1 MQPTLPPMPYLGA
14 RLRALLT
21 LIEQVQSSTEPYHTL
36 YDCCCDHGYLGIKLL
51 RKNLCQHLHFN
62 DQVPH
67 LIDDLQQRL
76 DDYPADAITPSYSAS
91 AADAGQLQINPQ
103 NKSLIILAGIG
114 GEHMVNILKPLLQR
128 HSDHQLDFLFC
139 PTTTQFDLRE
149 YLSLQKFSL
158 IHESLVQERG
168 RSYEVIHARWQQAHG
183 LDPVSPT
190 GAFWSASEQS
200 HLDHLSKLI
209 KHYQRRTLGDQKQ
222 QAQRVLGLYLTL
234 WLSTTGTAFD
244 FG

>member
-1 MQPTLPPMPYLGA
+1 MPYLGA

-21 LIEQVQSSTEPYHTL
+21 LIEQVQSGAEPYHTL

-62 DQVPH
+62 DQVVH

-76 DDYPADAITPSYSAS
+76 DQYPADTIIPSFSAS
-91 AADAGQLQINPQ
+91 AADAGQLRINSQ
-103 NKSLIILAGIG
+103 HKSLIILAGIG
-114 GEHMVNILKPLLQR
+114 GEHMVNILKALLQH

-149 YLSLQKFSL
+149 YLSLQGFAL
-158 IHESLVQERG
+158 MHESLVQERG
-168 RSYEVIHARWQQAHG
+168 RSYEVIHARWPQTHEFD
-183 LDPVSPT
+183 LVSRT
-190 GAFWSASEQS
+190 GAFWSASETS
-200 HLDHLSKLI
+200 HLDHLRKLI

-222 QAQRVLGLYLTL
+222 EAQRVLGFYLDC
-234 WLSTTGTAFD
+234 WLSTTGQTFD
-244 FG
+244 FD

>member
-1 MQPTLPPMPYLGA
+1 M
-14 RLRALLT
+14 
-21 LIEQVQSSTEPYHTL
+21 
-36 YDCCCDHGYLGIKLL
+36 GIKLL

-62 DQVPH
+62 DQVAH

-76 DDYPADAITPSYSAS
+76 SEYPTGAITPSYSAS
-91 AADAGQLQINPQ
+91 AADAGQLRIKPQ
-103 NKSLIILAGIG
+103 DKSLIILAGIG
-114 GEHMVNILKPLLQR
+114 GEHMVNILTPLLQR

-149 YLSLQKFSL
+149 YLSLQRFSL

-168 RSYEVIHARWQQAHG
+168 RSYEVIHARWPQTHYLEA
-183 LDPVSPT
+183 VSPT
-190 GAFWSASEQS
+190 GTFWSATEQS

-222 QAQRVLGLYLTL
+222 EAQRVLGLYSTL
-234 WLSTTGTAFD
+234 WLSITGKSFDTTD
-244 FG
+244 H